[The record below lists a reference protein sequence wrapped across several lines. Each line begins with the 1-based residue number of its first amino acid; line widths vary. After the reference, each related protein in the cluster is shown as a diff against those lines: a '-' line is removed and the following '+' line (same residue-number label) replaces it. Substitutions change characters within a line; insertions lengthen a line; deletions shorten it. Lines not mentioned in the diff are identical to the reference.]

1 MNASIG
7 WDIFGPELMFVAESG
22 DIDLVISNDETMT
35 TTHSLSV
42 DAPTLVT
49 GSVVIYVNL
58 VHASRGDLQVRN

>member
-1 MNASIG
+1 
-7 WDIFGPELMFVAESG
+7 MFVAESG